1 MGEPAAREVVVEVQ
15 GLRFRYASG
24 QREALAGV
32 DLTVRRGEFIGITGP
47 SGAGKST
54 LCLCLKGLIPA
65 GEISGRIA
73 VAGQAVT
80 RQSAFV
86 ESSAL
91 VFQDPETQI
100 IGLTVAEDVAFGPEN
115 LKRDPDE
122 IRAAIPQALALVRL
136 DGSEAAE
143 TYQLS
148 GGQKQRLAIAGALV
162 LDPQILILDE
172 PTSELDPVGK
182 DEVFEVIAAL
192 RRERD
197 VTVVMVEHAAE
208 HLAEMADRIVVMDDG
223 RIVDEGSPA
232 RLYRNAAIFHRPDG
246 ERAPQIAQVMYE
258 LVQEGL
264 VEETEFTAREEEAVR
279 LLKSLLSRARHR
291 LASHGGGR
299 PIGER

>member
-1 MGEPAAREVVVEVQ
+1 MGDPAARDGVIEVQ

-32 DLTVRRGEFIGITGP
+32 DLTVYRGEFVGITGP

-65 GEISGRIA
+65 GDISGRIS
-73 VAGQAVT
+73 VAGQPVT
-80 RQSAFV
+80 RQSPFV

-115 LKRDPDE
+115 LKREPDE
-122 IRAAIPQALALVRL
+122 IRAAIPEALRLVRL
-136 DGSEAAE
+136 DGHEAAE

-162 LDPQILILDE
+162 LQPQILILDE

-182 DEVFEVIAAL
+182 DEIFEVIAEL
-192 RRERD
+192 RRQGD

-208 HLAEMADRIVVMDDG
+208 HLAEIADRVVVMDEG
-223 RIVDEGSPA
+223 RIVDQGPPSH
-232 RLYRNAAIFHRPDG
+232 LYRNAAIFHRPDG
-246 ERAPQIAQVMYE
+246 ERAPQIAQVLYA
-258 LVQEGL
+258 LLQEGL
-264 VEETEFTAREEEAVR
+264 IDQAEFTAREEEAVR
-279 LLKSLLSRARHR
+279 LLASRLSLSHHR
-291 LASHGGGR
+291 LASHG
-299 PIGER
+299 

>member
-1 MGEPAAREVVVEVQ
+1 MGDPAARDVVIEVQ

-32 DLTVRRGEFIGITGP
+32 DLTVCRGEFVGITGP

-65 GEISGRIA
+65 GDISGRIS
-73 VAGQAVT
+73 VAGQPVT
-80 RQSAFV
+80 RQSPFV

-115 LKRDPDE
+115 LKREPAD
-122 IRAAIPQALALVRL
+122 IRAAIPEALRLVRL
-136 DGSEAAE
+136 DGLEAAE

-162 LDPQILILDE
+162 LRPQILILDE

-182 DEVFEVIAAL
+182 DEVFEVIAEL
-192 RRERD
+192 RRQRD

-208 HLAEMADRIVVMDDG
+208 HLAEIADRVVVMDQG
-223 RIVDEGSPA
+223 RIVDQGHPSH
-232 RLYRNAAIFHRPDG
+232 LYRNAAIFHRPDG
-246 ERAPQIAQVMYE
+246 ERAPQIAQVLYA
-258 LVQEGL
+258 LLQEGL
-264 VEETEFTAREEEAVR
+264 IDQAEFTAREEEAVR
-279 LLKSLLSRARHR
+279 LLASRLSLSHQR
-291 LASHGGGR
+291 LASHG
-299 PIGER
+299 

>member
-1 MGEPAAREVVVEVQ
+1 MGDPAARDVVIEVE

-24 QREALAGV
+24 QRDALAGL
-32 DLTVRRGEFIGITGP
+32 DLTVRRGEFVGITGP
-47 SGAGKST
+47 SGAGKRT
-54 LCLCLKGLIPA
+54 LCLCLKGLIRGGA
-65 GEISGRIA
+65 FSGRIT
-73 VAGQAVT
+73 VT
-80 RQSAFV
+80 GWPAIRQSPFV

-115 LKRDPDE
+115 LKREPDE
-122 IRAAIPQALALVRL
+122 IRAAISEALQLVRL
-136 DGSEAAE
+136 DGYDAKE

-182 DEVFEVIAAL
+182 DEVFEVIAGL

-197 VTVVMVEHAAE
+197 VTVIMVEHAAE
-208 HLAEMADRIVVMDDG
+208 HLAEIADRVIVMDEG
-223 RIVDEGSPA
+223 RIVDQGPPA

-246 ERAPQIAQVMYE
+246 ERAPQIAQVLY
-258 LVQEGL
+258 GL
-264 VEETEFTAREEEAVR
+264 LGEHLIEESEFSAREEDAVR
-279 LLKSLLSRARHR
+279 LLVARMSRGTRRMAT
-291 LASHGGGR
+291 HG
-299 PIGER
+299 

>member
-1 MGEPAAREVVVEVQ
+1 MGDPAARDVVIEVQ

-32 DLTVRRGEFIGITGP
+32 DLTVCRGEFVGITGP

-65 GEISGRIA
+65 GDISGRIS
-73 VAGQAVT
+73 VAGQPVT
-80 RQSAFV
+80 RQSPFV

-115 LKRDPDE
+115 LKREPDE
-122 IRAAIPQALALVRL
+122 IRAAIPEALRLVRL
-136 DGSEAAE
+136 DGHEAAE

-162 LDPQILILDE
+162 LQPQILILDE

-182 DEVFEVIAAL
+182 DEVFEVIAEL
-192 RRERD
+192 RRQGD

-208 HLAEMADRIVVMDDG
+208 HLAEIADRVVVMDEG
-223 RIVDEGSPA
+223 RIVDQGPPDH
-232 RLYRNAAIFHRPDG
+232 LYRNAAIFHRPDG
-246 ERAPQIAQVMYE
+246 ERAPQIAQVLYE
-258 LVQEGL
+258 LLQEGL
-264 VEETEFTAREEEAVR
+264 IDQAEFTAREEEAVR
-279 LLKSLLSRARHR
+279 VLASRLTLSHHR
-291 LASHGGGR
+291 LASHG
-299 PIGER
+299 

>member
-1 MGEPAAREVVVEVQ
+1 MVEPAAGDTVIEVE

-24 QREALAGV
+24 QRDALAGL
-32 DLTVRRGEFIGITGP
+32 DLTVRRGEFVGITGP

-65 GEISGRIA
+65 GAFSGRIE
-73 VAGQAVT
+73 VAGQPVT
-80 RQSAFV
+80 RQSPFV

-115 LKRDPDE
+115 LKREPGE
-122 IRAAIPQALALVRL
+122 IRAAITEALRLVRL
-136 DGSEAAE
+136 DSYEATE

-182 DEVFEVIAAL
+182 DEVFEVIAGL

-197 VTVVMVEHAAE
+197 VTVIMVEHAAE
-208 HLAEMADRIVVMDDG
+208 HLAEIADRIIVMDDG
-223 RIVDEGSPA
+223 RIVDQGPPA
-232 RLYRNAAIFHRPDG
+232 RLYRNAAIFHRTDG
-246 ERAPQIAQVMYE
+246 ERAPQIAQVLYE
-258 LVQEGL
+258 LLREGL
-264 VEETEFTAREEEAVR
+264 IDESEFSAREEDAVR
-279 LLKSLLSRARHR
+279 LLISRMSRSRRR
-291 LASHGGGR
+291 LASHG
-299 PIGER
+299 